1 MTLAQG
7 GGFYVYEYIPWQRT
21 ARYAIVHVMIYEN
34 MTKIILLTG
43 LLAIAAAAQPQN
55 IIRVVR
61 NGNTGSYYQAQNNDP
76 KAVVT
81 VLGMSATA
89 GLGENWLIEFH
100 DSFGDLEVLENA
112 LGPIS
117 ASISGGPPQADELL
131 PSSKALIA
139 IYRPGLSY
147 RADQGVQSFP
157 RTRYFDIAIYR
168 IRLGTEA
175 DFGKFLKLR
184 GFGQDSINLDKPEIA
199 YQVVSGAPAGTYIV
213 LTPLP
218 SLRVMD
224 DARATTPA
232 YAQAD
237 IDTAR
242 KIAADLQL
250 VREHLWFRV
259 DPRLSFVSDQFAAD
273 DSTFW
278 RP

>member
-1 MTLAQG
+1 M
-7 GGFYVYEYIPWQRT
+7 
-21 ARYAIVHVMIYEN
+21 HVLIYEN
-34 MTKIILLTG
+34 MTKIILFTG
-43 LLAIAAAAQPQN
+43 LLAIGAAAQPPN

-61 NGNTGSYYQAQNNDP
+61 NGNVGSYIQAQNTDP
-76 KAVVT
+76 KPAVT
-81 VLGMSATA
+81 VLGMSAAA
-89 GLGENWLIEFH
+89 GLGENWLIELH
-100 DSFGDLEVLENA
+100 DSFGSLEVLENA

-117 ASISGGPPQADELL
+117 ASISGAPPQADELL
-131 PSSKALIA
+131 PSAKALIA

-147 RADQGVQSFP
+147 RAEQGVQSFP
-157 RTRYFDIAIYR
+157 KARYFDIAICR
-168 IRLGTEA
+168 VRLGAEA

-184 GFGQDSINLDKPEIA
+184 GFGQDSINLDTPEIT
-199 YQVVSGAPAGTYIV
+199 YQVISGASAGTYIV

-218 SLRVMD
+218 SLRVLD
-224 DARATTPA
+224 DARANTPA

-273 DSTFW
+273 DSSFW

>member
-1 MTLAQG
+1 MN
-7 GGFYVYEYIPWQRT
+7 
-21 ARYAIVHVMIYEN
+21 ARYAIVHVKIYEN
-34 MTKIILLTG
+34 MTKVILLTG
-43 LLAIAAAAQPQN
+43 LLAIGAAAQPPN

-61 NGNTGSYYQAQNNDP
+61 NGNPGSYIQAARNADP
-76 KAVVT
+76 KPSVT
-81 VLGMSATA
+81 VFGMSAIA
-89 GLGENWLIEFH
+89 GLAENWLIELH
-100 DSFGDLEVLENA
+100 DSFGNLEDLDRAV
-112 LGPIS
+112 G
-117 ASISGGPPQADELL
+117 SILFSTNGAPPQADDLL
-131 PSSKALIA
+131 PSSKALVA
-139 IYRPGLSY
+139 VYRPGLSY

-157 RTRYFDIAIYR
+157 KARYFDIAIYR
-168 IRLGTEA
+168 IRLGTEG
-175 DFGKFLKLR
+175 DFGNFLKLR
-184 GFGQDSINLDKPEIA
+184 GFGQDSINLDKPEMA

-224 DARATTPA
+224 DARANTPV

-237 IDTAR
+237 IDAAR

-278 RP
+278 HPER